1 MRKKTNLRWGELGK
15 LGGRGSNRSPTAAH
29 ILTDPCSPYQPNK
42 WDNRL
47 PASYAAPRLRPR
59 GAHGIVKRHLGPRPW
74 FAPGVAALALAATTL
89 TGNAWSQLAA
99 DAQKASTSP
108 ASRREAIQAIPMDR
122 LGPAAR
128 AKVKWVLDNTS
139 VYRRLP
145 LRVVICDADLYRFLV
160 QHPDVVV
167 NIWQA
172 LGVSHLA
179 MRQTDPDTYQVDDDA
194 GTSGTLQFLYRS
206 RDLQLIYVDGR
217 YTGRMFGHHV
227 RGRGIMMLRSGF
239 VREADG
245 RSLVT
250 SRLDAFMNIEPESAE
265 FLSKT
270 FQPWVGKVADFN
282 FVQAADFLGSL
293 SRTAEIN
300 PSGMQR
306 LAGRLEK
313 VSPEVRQQFAQLAEQ
328 VAQRSLQ
335 ARPGQVSAFSEIAE
349 GEAATPPE
357 ARVARRDAL
366 VEPSP
371 LTPPSPSPRPVP

>member
-1 MRKKTNLRWGELGK
+1 MDAGE
-15 LGGRGSNRSPTAAH
+15 RAAGPD
-29 ILTDPCSPYQPNK
+29 IFTDPDKPYEPNK
-42 WDNRL
+42 WDD
-47 PASYAAPRLRPR
+47 RLRL
-59 GAHGIVKRHLGPRPW
+59 LGPRRDCALKEHTPIVIWHLVPRRW
-74 FAPGVAALALAATTL
+74 FASCVAALALAATAL
-89 TGNAWSQLAA
+89 TDSAWSQLAA
-99 DAQKASTSP
+99 EAQKASTSL

-122 LGPAAR
+122 LPPGAR
-128 AKVKWVLDNTS
+128 SKVQWVLDNTS

-179 MRQTDPDTYQVDDDA
+179 MRQMDLDTYQVDDAA

-239 VREADG
+239 VRDAEG
-245 RSLVT
+245 RSFVT

-270 FQPWVGKVADFN
+270 FQPWVGKVADYN

-293 SRTAEIN
+293 SKTAEVN
-300 PSGMQR
+300 PPGMRR
-306 LAGRLEK
+306 LAARLEK
-313 VSPEVRQQFAQLAEQ
+313 ISPEVRQQFAQLAEQ
-328 VAQRSLQ
+328 VAQR
-335 ARPGQVSAFSEIAE
+335 RVTPEPGQVSQSSEVAE
-349 GEAATPPE
+349 DEVTGLTE
-357 ARVARRDAL
+357 ARVARRDSMGESSTL
-366 VEPSP
+366 NPP
-371 LTPPSPSPRPVP
+371 LPSPRPSP